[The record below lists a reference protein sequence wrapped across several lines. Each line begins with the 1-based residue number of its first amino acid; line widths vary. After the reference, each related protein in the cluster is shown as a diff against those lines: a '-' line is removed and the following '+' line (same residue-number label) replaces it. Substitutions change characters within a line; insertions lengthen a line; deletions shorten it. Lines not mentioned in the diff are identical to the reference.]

1 MFMYIIPRLVVVINL
16 VLETSVVLHFE
27 NYMPYSSIMIE
38 CLIVR
43 FEVLTVLT
51 GKITVL
57 WNVTQCCLVDMY
69 QTTLCHIPEYF
80 NLRSVSYW
88 LAVSNTLWF

>member
-1 MFMYIIPRLVVVINL
+1 VTL
-16 VLETSVVLHFE
+16 VVLHFE
-27 NYMPYSSIMIE
+27 NYMPYSSLMLQ

-43 FEVLTVLT
+43 FEVLTVWT

-69 QTTLCHIPEYF
+69 QTTLYHIPEYF
-80 NLRSVSYW
+80 NLHNVNYW
-88 LAVSNTLWF
+88 LAVSNTFWF